1 MFFTKPTAS
10 TVVMFALGVVGAGA
24 GRMAQETFAAGAEK
38 GGPKTVNLTDANYT
52 QLRESVHPT
61 AAELGWRNIP
71 WLPSV
76 WDGIVEGQKSDRP
89 ILMWI
94 LNGHPLACT

>member
-10 TVVMFALGVVGAGA
+10 TVVVFALGVVGAGA
-24 GRMAQETFAAGAEK
+24 GRMARETVAAGAEK
-38 GGPKTVNLTDANYT
+38 EGPRTVILTDANYT
-52 QLRESVHPT
+52 QLHESAHPT
-61 AAELGWRNIP
+61 DAELAWRKVP